1 MHSSLFYDL
10 DYITEVLNENPEED
24 PRQHQAEEWEG
35 GLTFIAKSSRKYISL
50 KNAKSFP
57 GFFPTQKK
65 VFLILKVFPKMT

>member
-35 GLTFIAKSSRKYISL
+35 GLTFIAKSSRKYISFE
-50 KNAKSFP
+50 KYKEFSWIFSNP
-57 GFFPTQKK
+57 KK
-65 VFLILKVFPKMT
+65 CF

>member
-1 MHSSLFYDL
+1 MHSLFYDL

-50 KNAKSFP
+50 KM
-57 GFFPTQKK
+57 QR
-65 VFLILKVFPKMT
+65 VFLDFFQPKKKCF